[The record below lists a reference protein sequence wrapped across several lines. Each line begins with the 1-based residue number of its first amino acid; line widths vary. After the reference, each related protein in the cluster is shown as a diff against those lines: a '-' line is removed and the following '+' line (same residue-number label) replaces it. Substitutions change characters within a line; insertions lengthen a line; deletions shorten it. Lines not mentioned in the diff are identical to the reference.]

1 MRRRSRSSFPS
12 SSCGPLVVL
21 GAGGVGSVL
30 SSLLDARVK
39 SRGGGGTAGNGGG
52 SSSVLEEPDL

>member
-1 MRRRSRSSFPS
+1 
-12 SSCGPLVVL
+12 VL

-52 SSSVLEEPDL
+52 SSSVLVEPDL